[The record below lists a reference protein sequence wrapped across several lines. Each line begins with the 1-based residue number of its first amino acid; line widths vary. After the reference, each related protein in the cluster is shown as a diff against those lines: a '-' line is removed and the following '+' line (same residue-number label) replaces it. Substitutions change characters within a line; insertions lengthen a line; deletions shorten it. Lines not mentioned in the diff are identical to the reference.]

1 MMDPSA
7 ITLGTDR
14 WLTDSRVYRLVWLGR
29 WIERTRNVARTLL
42 WAAEHEATTELEEVL
57 GMAADVR
64 GVKVAADESA
74 LRSTAAPCS
83 SSTRAPG
90 LRVSATLAGIVQER
104 TDGARRGA
112 PA

>member
-1 MMDPSA
+1 MGPGPIKSA
-7 ITLGTDR
+7 VTPAALAQTPGASGE
-14 WLTDSRVYRLVWLGR
+14 SRVYRLVWLGR
-29 WIERTRNVARTLL
+29 WIERARNVARTLL

-74 LRSTAAPCS
+74 LRSTAASCSS

-90 LRVSATLAGIVQER
+90 LRVSAYPCRNSPGTN
-104 TDGARRGA
+104 
-112 PA
+112 